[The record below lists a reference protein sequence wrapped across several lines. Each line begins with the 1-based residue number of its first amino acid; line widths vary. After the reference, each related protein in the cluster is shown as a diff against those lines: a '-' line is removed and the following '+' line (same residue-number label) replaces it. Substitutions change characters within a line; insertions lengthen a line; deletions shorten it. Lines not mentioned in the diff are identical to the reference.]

1 MTGGQADSKRTGAS
15 RLASADRAR
24 GPSRAGGSRGV
35 SVRDRQSRPKL
46 TGRAAVLAVVL
57 CAIAL
62 SLAYPIREYI
72 AQRRQIDQLV
82 TQHAALLVRLKD
94 LAARRAELSTPGY
107 IEQQARDQ
115 LHMCFPSQRCYEV
128 VGTGSKR
135 HPAGQAI
142 VASPWY
148 RRLWQSV
155 EQADRPAQPDTAA
168 ARHRSSVRH
177 RPHRTHQAGTPP
189 G

>member
-1 MTGGQADSKRTGAS
+1 MTSGQAKPRRTAAS
-15 RLASADRAR
+15 RPAGADRAS
-24 GPSRAGGSRGV
+24 GPGGV
-35 SVRDRQSRPKL
+35 SEPRAVRARGRQPRPKF

-82 TQHAALLVRLKD
+82 AQHAALLIRLKD
-94 LAARRAELSTPGY
+94 LEARRAELGTPGY

-135 HPAGQAI
+135 HGSEQAI
-142 VASPWY
+142 VSSPWY

-155 EQADRPAQPDTAA
+155 EQADRPASADAA
-168 ARHRSSVRH
+168 AASQHSSARH

>member
-1 MTGGQADSKRTGAS
+1 MTGGQAKPRRTGGS
-15 RLASADRAR
+15 RPASADRAVGPGR
-24 GPSRAGGSRGV
+24 GGEPRAARARG
-35 SVRDRQSRPKL
+35 QQARPKF

-82 TQHAALLVRLKD
+82 AQHAALLVRLKH
-94 LAARRAELSTPGY
+94 LEARRAELGTPGY
-107 IEQQARDQ
+107 IEQQAREQ

-128 VGTGSKR
+128 VGAASKPHGS
-135 HPAGQAI
+135 AQATLS
-142 VASPWY
+142 SPWY

-155 EQADRPAQPDTAA
+155 EQADRPAAANTAA
-168 ARHRSSVRH
+168 AGHRSSARH
-177 RPHRTHQAGTPP
+177 QPHRTQRAGTPP

>member
-1 MTGGQADSKRTGAS
+1 
-15 RLASADRAR
+15 
-24 GPSRAGGSRGV
+24 
-35 SVRDRQSRPKL
+35 
-46 TGRAAVLAVVL
+46 VLAVVL

-82 TQHAALLVRLKD
+82 AQHAALLVSLKN
-94 LAARRAELSTPGY
+94 LEARRAELGTPGY
-107 IEQQARDQ
+107 IERQARAQ

-128 VGTGSKR
+128 VGAGSKR
-135 HPAGQAI
+135 HGPGQAI
-142 VASPWY
+142 VSSPWY

-155 EQADRPAQPDTAA
+155 EQADRPASADNAA
-168 ARHRSSVRH
+168 VGHRSSAR
-177 RPHRTHQAGTPP
+177 HRTHQAGTPP

>member
-1 MTGGQADSKRTGAS
+1 
-15 RLASADRAR
+15 
-24 GPSRAGGSRGV
+24 
-35 SVRDRQSRPKL
+35 
-46 TGRAAVLAVVL
+46 VLAVVL

-72 AQRRQIDQLV
+72 AQRRQIDQLL
-82 TQHAALLVRLKD
+82 TQHAALLVRLKR
-94 LAARRAELSTPGY
+94 LEARSNALNTPGY

-128 VGTGSKR
+128 VGTGRKKVAR
-135 HPAGQAI
+135 QHTVV

-148 RRLWQSV
+148 KRLWQSV
-155 EQADRPAQPDTAA
+155 EQADRPAQPPAGHPDHRRSAG
-168 ARHRSSVRH
+168 RHRH
-177 RPHRTHQAGTPP
+177 LAGTPP